1 MEGLLAKFKTNLP
14 FQSSIFRYRPWV
26 FFAAMSSSRS
36 DIVTHFVV
44 RTLIYFEALEANL
57 DVLMFLVFHQ
67 CFTIV
72 SQVFHQC
79 VTSVSPAFCQCF
91 TRILPVFRQCFAR
104 VSSVFH
110 KCFTNVSSACNR
122 EPFSGIEIESRQLAR
137 GSHLVVS

>member
-1 MEGLLAKFKTNLP
+1 MNYYKEPFTTTRTTFLA
-14 FQSSIFRYRPWV
+14 V
-26 FFAAMSSSRS
+26 MSSSRS
-36 DIVTHFVV
+36 DIVTPFVRLSV
-44 RTLIYFEALEANL
+44 RSYPYFYFEALEANL

-122 EPFSGIEIESRQLAR
+122 EPFSGIISCHNINLQ
-137 GSHLVVS
+137 